1 MESLKNEAE
10 ALRKEKKR
18 SQVSFYD
25 LINYFKGW
33 NCTEHCVLSGI
44 WLTPLSPSPGNLV
57 CFLEVCFCQGSSSG
71 LSTLALLTPA
81 DRG

>member
-1 MESLKNEAE
+1 MRQRRYGRRRKGARFHFAILSIIPKDGTAQNT
-10 ALRKEKKR
+10 AL
-18 SQVSFYD
+18 
-25 LINYFKGW
+25 
-33 NCTEHCVLSGI
+33 CVLSGI